1 MHYER
6 QYASSSP
13 SLDDLYEY
21 EEIES
26 VLKDT
31 QYEFTS
37 PSYKYLKRRINQ
49 LKTRQTHVVPS
60 IPLSVQQARQHKHA
74 AGFMLALDEE
84 LRSLSNMS
92 TFKEFL
98 GDPASIPKGKLIH
111 SKIIFDIVYNPDG
124 TFKKFKARLVA
135 RGDQLQQDDPN
146 NYAGTVK
153 SETMRILLAIV
164 AEFDLDHDSL
174 DVKTAFLYPTLKPED
189 KVWLKRPTGLTDE
202 SMPRIVELL
211 KSLYGL
217 PKASQYFEEFLSNE
231 LLRIGFQR
239 TISDKQLFILE
250 KDNAI
255 CYISTHVD
263 DIFLACTKDSGLN
276 TWVHTELAQVFTL
289 THRPNTNTHLGLVID
304 RDRPSKWLKIS
315 QPAYTGETLTR
326 FQITSDHSR
335 VDSPMSESYLS
346 NMKLY
351 NSDPILAD
359 PLIQLYQQQ
368 IGCLQYL
375 AEQSRPDLKL
385 AVNLLSRRNKSPT
398 HRDLR
403 AARRVLYYLEQTQD
417 DGIIFCTY
425 GLPFELY
432 VTTDASYDC
441 HLDSKSHSG
450 LSFHLGRFSGSFLS
464 MSKKQKIIAD
474 SSTVAEFIGAHTSCQ
489 TIAWVMNLLSEM
501 KVTLKQP
508 ATLYQDNMST
518 IKILHHK
525 GNEARTKHID
535 LRFNIIREFIQ
546 QGRIV
551 VKHLQTDYMT
561 ADTLTK
567 PLSGPAF
574 LRHKIRLLNLSPP
587 TDTDL
592 SYL

>member
-1 MHYER
+1 
-6 QYASSSP
+6 
-13 SLDDLYEY
+13 
-21 EEIES
+21 
-26 VLKDT
+26 
-31 QYEFTS
+31 
-37 PSYKYLKRRINQ
+37 
-49 LKTRQTHVVPS
+49 
-60 IPLSVQQARQHKHA
+60 
-74 AGFMLALDEE
+74 
-84 LRSLSNMS
+84 
-92 TFKEFL
+92 
-98 GDPASIPKGKLIH
+98 
-111 SKIIFDIVYNPDG
+111 
-124 TFKKFKARLVA
+124 
-135 RGDQLQQDDPN
+135 
-146 NYAGTVK
+146 
-153 SETMRILLAIV
+153 
-164 AEFDLDHDSL
+164 
-174 DVKTAFLYPTLKPED
+174 
-189 KVWLKRPTGLTDE
+189 
-202 SMPRIVELL
+202 
-211 KSLYGL
+211 
-217 PKASQYFEEFLSNE
+217 
-231 LLRIGFQR
+231 
-239 TISDKQLFILE
+239 
-250 KDNAI
+250 
-255 CYISTHVD
+255 
-263 DIFLACTKDSGLN
+263 
-276 TWVHTELAQVFTL
+276 
-289 THRPNTNTHLGLVID
+289 
-304 RDRPSKWLKIS
+304 
-315 QPAYTGETLTR
+315 
-326 FQITSDHSR
+326 
-335 VDSPMSESYLS
+335 
-346 NMKLY
+346 MKLY

-385 AVNLLSRRNKSPT
+385 SVNFLSRRNKSPT

-403 AARRVLYYLEQTQD
+403 AARRVLYYLEQTQN

-425 GLPFELY
+425 GLPFELF

-464 MSKKQKIIAD
+464 ISKKQKVTAD

-489 TIAWVMNLLSEM
+489 TIAWVTNLLSEM
-501 KVTLKQP
+501 KVTLKKP
-508 ATLYQDNMST
+508 VTLYQDNMST

-546 QGRIV
+546 KGRIV